1 MPVAFYDRMD
11 KFTTR
16 KFTFEE
22 GDMLYMYTDGYPDQ
36 FGGERG
42 KKFKYIPFKRMIL
55 ENAGLPMEEQNQLFA
70 RTLDEWMGPL
80 EQIDDICVLGV
91 KF

>member
-11 KFTTR
+11 RFTTR
-16 KFTFEE
+16 EFSFEK

-42 KKFKYIPFKRMIL
+42 KKFKYIPFKRMIHQH
-55 ENAGLPMEEQNQLFA
+55 ASLPMKEQNRVFT
-70 RTLDEWMGPL
+70 RTLDEWMGSY